1 MSQCDPE
8 KWARMRTFVEQL
20 IKELEVNSE
29 LGGDR
34 SNARVALTLFA
45 AETNQGSAQ
54 NKTH

>member
-45 AETNQGSAQ
+45 AETNQGPAQ
-54 NKTH
+54 N